1 VDLVAAVAGI
11 GEVAKLVDGEK
22 VTHLIAELLG
32 HVPGVLPERLGR
44 LA

>member
-11 GEVAKLVDGEK
+11 GKVSELVDREEGLDPIAK
-22 VTHLIAELLG
+22 VLG
-32 HVPGVLPERLGR
+32 YVPGVLPERLGR